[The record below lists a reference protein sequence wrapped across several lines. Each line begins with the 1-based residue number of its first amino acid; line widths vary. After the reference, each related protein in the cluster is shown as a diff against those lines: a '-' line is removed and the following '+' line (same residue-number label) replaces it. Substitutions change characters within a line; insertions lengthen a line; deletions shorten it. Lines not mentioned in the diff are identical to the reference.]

1 MILLSNY
8 IANLHQRWRQWTQSH
23 KCLYCFESI
32 TDERKSATPKIV
44 KPQCPKCNHELPSD
58 FFDASSKVIA
68 IIGSVESGKTIYM
81 TVLTEILRNKN
92 PLKMIGET
100 FSVDIPNDLER
111 QAHNDKVT
119 ILYERKE
126 TLPAT
131 SGRVTKLIVRLKVS
145 TGTKTS
151 ETFFLSFQDMVGGD
165 MRLLGSV
172 TTQKQ
177 ILNADGIICIL
188 DPFNIDV
195 LIQTMKQHLPK
206 YAHLRKSRNI
216 DTTQEIINIYDF
228 LREENKV
235 KKNEKIAIPIAFCI
249 SKVDLLLDDANI
261 HLPSDM
267 EHSTVSQVQQDIKDT
282 TTHLYDQLT
291 DLSKAHTNI
300 NLLAAV
306 NSRFN
311 HFAFFPVSSLGRANK
326 QMDKIHLAVTPQPEG
341 IVHPLFW
348 VLKELNFF

>member
-1 MILLSNY
+1 
-8 IANLHQRWRQWTQSH
+8 
-23 KCLYCFESI
+23 
-32 TDERKSATPKIV
+32 
-44 KPQCPKCNHELPSD
+44 
-58 FFDASSKVIA
+58 
-68 IIGSVESGKTIYM
+68 
-81 TVLTEILRNKN
+81 
-92 PLKMIGET
+92 
-100 FSVDIPNDLER
+100 
-111 QAHNDKVT
+111 
-119 ILYERKE
+119 
-126 TLPAT
+126 
-131 SGRVTKLIVRLKVS
+131 
-145 TGTKTS
+145 
-151 ETFFLSFQDMVGGD
+151 
-165 MRLLGSV
+165 
-172 TTQKQ
+172 
-177 ILNADGIICIL
+177 
-188 DPFNIDV
+188 
-195 LIQTMKQHLPK
+195 MKQHLPK